1 MKLSLQFKL
10 VVLFSTIV
18 FVGLSAMLLFSYKV
32 TENNMYRMIHDDML
46 DVRSNLDIA
55 MNQYFLVRNKRLSVA
70 SLAAE
75 RTRLV
80 RELGSVVN
88 AALSIYTSEGKPFSS
103 SAAGSP
109 GVESADLAAA
119 VQSVS
124 AYITTISEGRIW
136 TTMSF
141 PVVVNDNRLGIIR
154 VQKDY
159 SDLYQRNLRF
169 QSTVQGFAVA
179 LFIVIFIASVWMAR
193 AITKPIRHLTRR
205 SVQVAEGN
213 LNVVIQPST
222 RDELG
227 ELARSF
233 QVMVERIRS
242 QIDVIER
249 ERDEVRFLQAR
260 SKVFFDN
267 VTHELKTP
275 LTTILGYAQI
285 IKDNGFHDPVFFEKG
300 LDHIIGESNR
310 LHRMVVDILELAA
323 AAPVERA
330 YRMSEVDLSE
340 LVAEACEDMQIKADK
355 YEIDIC
361 CDADKPLIVR
371 GDRDKLK
378 EVLLNLLDNA
388 IKYGHVRSTVTVRA
402 WREDGSCCLAINDRS
417 DGIPE
422 EILAQM
428 FEPFFR
434 GGGKSGERGSAGLGL
449 AIVRTIVE
457 DHGGTVTMT
466 SRLEEG
472 STAEVRLPELEVD
485 HEQH

>member
-141 PVVVNDNRLGIIR
+141 PVVVNDNRLGIVR

-193 AITKPIRHLTRR
+193 AITRPIRHLTRR

-233 QVMVERIRS
+233 QVMVDRVRS

-249 ERDEVRFLQAR
+249 DRDEVRFLQAR
-260 SKVFFDN
+260 SKAFFDN

-310 LHRMVVDILELAA
+310 LHRMVADILELAA
-323 AAPVERA
+323 AAPIERA
-330 YRMSEVDLSE
+330 YRMDEVDLSE

-355 YEIDIC
+355 YEMDIRYE
-361 CDADKPLIVR
+361 ADKQLFVR

-388 IKYGHVRSTVTVRA
+388 IKYGHVRSTVTVKA
-402 WREDGSCCLAINDRS
+402 WREGGYCCLVVNDRS
-417 DGIPE
+417 DGISGE
-422 EILAQM
+422 VLEQM

-434 GGGKSGERGSAGLGL
+434 GGGQSGERGSAGLGL
-449 AIVRTIVE
+449 AIVKTIVE

-466 SRLEEG
+466 SRLQEG
-472 STAEVRLPELEVD
+472 STAEVQLPELEVD